1 MAVTLVYAPASRMEE
16 EEIDAWYEEE
26 KQKCMDDYLKDI
38 EITKNHEK
46 AEKRYEEKLGKIINR
61 YNQLMAEKLQ
71 NKNASKFEKFVS
83 NLKRRIYFFKV
94 K

>member
-1 MAVTLVYAPASRMEE
+1 MLLQVKMEE

-26 KQKCMDDYLKDI
+26 KQKCMDDYLK
-38 EITKNHEK
+38 EVETTKSYED
-46 AEKRYEEKLGKIINR
+46 AEKRYENKLNKIINR

-71 NKNASKFEKFVS
+71 NKNTSKFEKFIS
-83 NLKRRIYFFKV
+83 SLKRMIYFFKE